1 MTKETIITIKKGR
14 LAKLKSNGKNIES
27 GGVVRK
33 LEREIRNLQK

>member
-1 MTKETIITIKKGR
+1 MTNEMITTLKKGR

-33 LEREIRNLQK
+33 LEREIRNLTK